1 MRYRKGGGQWW
12 SQLLDAELPGRLT
25 HLGQFPFLVL
35 GDLAIFASE
44 VTAPKAQSAST
55 GM

>member
-1 MRYRKGGGQWW
+1 MQKIRRGQLYP
-12 SQLLDAELPGRLT
+12 QVLDSELSGQQA
-25 HLGQFPFLVL
+25 HLSQFPFLVL